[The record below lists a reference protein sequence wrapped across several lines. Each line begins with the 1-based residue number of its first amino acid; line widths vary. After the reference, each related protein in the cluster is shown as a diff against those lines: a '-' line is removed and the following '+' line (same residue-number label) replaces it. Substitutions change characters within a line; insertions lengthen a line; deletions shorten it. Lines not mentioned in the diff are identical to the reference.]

1 MEIKN
6 IEAEIEVLGAM
17 LYKNS
22 IIPKCIESLR
32 EEDFYLDKHKRI
44 YRSIITLYGE
54 GKDISLITLI
64 EEISR
69 KELEK
74 FGGVSYLTELIGS
87 GTVINI
93 DSYIGILKDKS
104 YRRRLIKCLYNG
116 IKELQDEAS
125 DLRGIAG
132 MIEGELME
140 DYTNKKSVLSENELF
155 SITLDGIEERHARG
169 GGISGMKTGFTKF
182 DNAVNGLQRG
192 ELTIIG
198 GRPSMGKTAMALSIA
213 EGLADNGNTVGIFEM
228 EMNEESIGTRRLAAK
243 ANIKAD
249 KIKKA
254 VLNDD
259 EFFKITEVFNKV
271 SRRGR
276 IFTDCTSGQDVL
288 NIRAKSAALKMGNG
302 LDAIIIDHLGL
313 MDMGRTDNRTQA
325 IGDVTRAL
333 KILAKELNINV
344 ILLCQLSRAVEQR
357 NCRRPRL
364 SDLRE
369 SGNIEQDADLV
380 IFVYR
385 DAYYDPDSEDNE
397 IMEWIISKQRNG
409 RTGILKF
416 RYLENY
422 QRIENIG

>member
-6 IEAEIEVLGAM
+6 IEAEVEVLGAM
-17 LYKNS
+17 IYKNS
-22 IIPKCIESLR
+22 VIPKCIESLK

-44 YRSIITLYGE
+44 YRAIITLYGE

-69 KELEK
+69 KVLEK
-74 FGGVSYLTELIGS
+74 FGGVSYLTELMGT
-87 GTVINI
+87 GTVVNI

-104 YRRRLIKCLYNG
+104 YRRRLIKCLHNG
-116 IKELQDEAS
+116 IRELQDETS
-125 DLRGIAG
+125 NLRKITSQ
-132 MIEGELME
+132 IEVELME
-140 DYTNKKSVLSENELF
+140 NYTSKRSMLNENQLF
-155 SITLDGIEERHARG
+155 SITLDHIEERYVSG
-169 GGISGMKTGFTKF
+169 GGIAGMKTGFIKF
-182 DNAVNGLQRG
+182 DNAVNGLQKG
-192 ELTIIG
+192 ELAIIG
-198 GRPSMGKTAMALSIA
+198 GRPSMGKTAMALIIA

-228 EMNEESIGTRRLAAK
+228 EMNEESIGTRRLAAN

-254 VLNDD
+254 ILS
-259 EFFKITEVFNKV
+259 EAELLKITDVFNEV
-271 SRRGR
+271 SKRGK
-276 IFTDCTSGQDVL
+276 IFTDCTSGQDML
-288 NIRAKSAALKMGNG
+288 NIRAKSAALKMAEG

-333 KILAKELNINV
+333 KILAKELDINV

-357 NCRRPRL
+357 SCRRPRL

-385 DAYYDPDSEDNE
+385 DAYYEKSSDEKD

-416 RYLENY
+416 RYLESY
-422 QRIENIG
+422 QRIENIV